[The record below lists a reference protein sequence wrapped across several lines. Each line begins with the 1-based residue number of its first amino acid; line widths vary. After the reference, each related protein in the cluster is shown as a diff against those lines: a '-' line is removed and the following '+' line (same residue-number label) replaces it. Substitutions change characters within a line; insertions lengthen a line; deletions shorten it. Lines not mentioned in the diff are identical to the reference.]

1 MAIFHFSAK
10 VIGRSQGRSATAA
23 AAYRAGCRIEDRR
36 TGQVFDY
43 SRKRGCDGSEILAP
57 DGAPKWVQDRAE
69 LWNRV
74 EEKETR
80 RDSQV
85 CREIEFSLPRE
96 LEQEQMKALVI
107 GFVQSNFVDRGMIAD
122 VAFHRLA
129 SNNPHAHVL
138 LSMRS
143 IDADGFGNK
152 SREWNEHAHIERW
165 REAWADCANRALDS
179 AGHFVRIDHRSLA
192 EQALIAAERDDF
204 VAALGLYRVPTVHE
218 GQGGAQERASAEND
232 SRRTA
237 SKAQQ
242 AQWTAIEE
250 AARTSA
256 RLMAPSNDAPAP
268 AKHGPKASALNPSPT
283 LSARPQASPVNA
295 GGAVR
300 VSASRAHLSAADR
313 NGREAI
319 RLLDERA
326 ALQAK
331 AVNEMADQIDAEDR
345 AREKWRRELQTL
357 NELDQ
362 WSSDHMHI
370 NELNADQLQ
379 ALNRLLEAEA
389 STITDWLAH
398 RGGDETRRK
407 QEWQRADG
415 KLKEARRVRDEW
427 LKLNPRPAGLF
438 PWRLKEWE
446 EARKEAQKPVER
458 AKEQR
463 EEADKQQ
470 APEVLAEL
478 QRQQHENRERVD
490 EIQSIRENIGLR
502 MKVLLP
508 AETSATQARE
518 VLAPDDVG
526 EFIEAAPTAQRVQA
540 WRKSRQPSDNQ
551 DEAHTRAK
559 PRGPR

>member
-1 MAIFHFSAK
+1 
-10 VIGRSQGRSATAA
+10 
-23 AAYRAGCRIEDRR
+23 
-36 TGQVFDY
+36 
-43 SRKRGCDGSEILAP
+43 
-57 DGAPKWVQDRAE
+57 
-69 LWNRV
+69 
-74 EEKETR
+74 
-80 RDSQV
+80 
-85 CREIEFSLPRE
+85 
-96 LEQEQMKALVI
+96 MKALVV
-107 GFVQSNFVDRGMIAD
+107 GFVQSHFVDRGMIAD
-122 VAFHRLA
+122 IAFHRLA
-129 SNNPHAHVL
+129 SDNPHAHVL

-143 IDADGFGNK
+143 IGADGFGNK
-152 SREWNEHAHIERW
+152 SREWNEHANIERW
-165 REAWADCANRALDS
+165 REAWADCANRSLDS
-179 AGHFVRIDHRSLA
+179 AGHSVRIDHRSLA
-192 EQALIAAERDDF
+192 EQALTAAERGDF

-232 SRRTA
+232 SRRIA
-237 SKAQQ
+237 SETQQ
-242 AQWTAIEE
+242 VQWKAIED

-256 RLMAPSNDAPAP
+256 RLMASSSDAPAP
-268 AKHGPKASALNPSPT
+268 TTNGPKASALNPSST
-283 LSARPQASPVNA
+283 LSARPQASPASA

-300 VSASRAHLSAADR
+300 VSTSRAHLSAADR

-319 RLLDERA
+319 RLIDERA

-331 AVNEMADQIDAEDR
+331 AVNEMADQIEAESR

-379 ALNRLLEAEA
+379 ALNRLLESEA

-438 PWRLKEWE
+438 PWRIKEWE

-463 EEADKQQ
+463 EEAEQRQ

-478 QRQQHENRERVD
+478 QRQQHDNRARVD

-508 AETSATQARE
+508 VDASTKPASE
-518 VLAPDDVG
+518 VLALDDVD
-526 EFIEAAPTAQRVQA
+526 EFTHDAPAAQRLQA

-551 DEAHTRAK
+551 DEATTRAK